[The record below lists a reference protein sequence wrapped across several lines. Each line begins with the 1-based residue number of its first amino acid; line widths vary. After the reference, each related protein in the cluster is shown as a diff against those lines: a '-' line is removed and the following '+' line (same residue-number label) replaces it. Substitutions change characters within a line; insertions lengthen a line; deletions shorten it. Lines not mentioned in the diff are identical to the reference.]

1 MFDPI
6 RVDIIKYLT
15 FALAKRSD
23 NSVMKAWVLKVVV
36 CATLLTAPAWAQ
48 HGGGGSGGHGGGG
61 GGAHGGF
68 GGAHGVSGGGFG
80 GHSGNGVR
88 IYGSGY
94 GWNGRG
100 WNGGSWGWRGNGWRG
115 NGWGWR
121 GYPYRYYA
129 GWRGYPWWGWGG
141 YGYPGWGWYGGY
153 YDSSYDSDD
162 GYDSSYAQQYP
173 TYAYLP
179 PSGSTATYATQ
190 DEVQR
195 IQQEVNQ
202 LRAAQAQ
209 RYSDQIH
216 TETVLVYRDGHK
228 ETIQNYA
235 VTGNTLWI
243 FNENHARKVPLS
255 SLDLNATRRDNDE
268 RGVDF
273 IVPNAS
279 R

>member
-23 NSVMKAWVLKVVV
+23 NSVMRAWVLKVVV

-48 HGGGGSGGHGGGG
+48 HGGGGGGGHGGGG
-61 GGAHGGF
+61 GGAHGGS

-80 GHSGNGVR
+80 GHSGNAVR

-94 GWNGRG
+94 GWNGGG
-100 WNGGSWGWRGNGWRG
+100 WNGGR
-115 NGWGWR
+115 
-121 GYPYRYYA
+121 
-129 GWRGYPWWGWGG
+129 WGWGG

-268 RGVDF
+268 RGVY
-273 IVPNAS
+273 
-279 R
+279 